1 MSIGQVGISNY
12 FSDVAGPSDAQGG
25 HLADVRW
32 IVPLGEAWPI

>member
-25 HLADVRW
+25 HLAAVRLDRA
-32 IVPLGEAWPI
+32 LGEA